1 MKTFFGD
8 RPRGKAKF
16 FLAVPVWIALV
27 GAVVGIVML
36 LWNWLMPE
44 LFDGARSIDYWQAA
58 GLILLCKILFSGGH
72 GRWKHHHHRH
82 WGHHMTPEEREQLRQ
97 RFKSRW
103 GERWGGPSGAAPGE
117 ADKA

>member
-36 LWNWLMPE
+36 LWNWLMPA
-44 LFDGARSIDYWQAA
+44 LFVGARPIDYWQAA

-72 GRWKHHHHRH
+72 GRWKRHRH
-82 WGHHMTPEEREQLRQ
+82 WEHMTVEEREQLKQ
-97 RFKSRW
+97 RFRGRW
-103 GERWGGPSGAAPGE
+103 GEHWSGTPGDAGGE
-117 ADKA
+117 TDKT